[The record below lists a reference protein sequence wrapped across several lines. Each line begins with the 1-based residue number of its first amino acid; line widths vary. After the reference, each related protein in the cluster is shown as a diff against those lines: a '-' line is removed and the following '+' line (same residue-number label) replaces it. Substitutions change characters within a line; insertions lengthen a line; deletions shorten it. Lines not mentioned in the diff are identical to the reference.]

1 MWRVSRVTWARWL
14 LLILLVEVTLTP
26 RCKADIELDT
36 VGLGPKSITRRS
48 SHVCRS
54 IEKGQSSHQPWL
66 IMVLLKL
73 KFGGVGRVNS
83 VVITGSFFLRV
94 DRWIVVK
101 LSLY

>member
-1 MWRVSRVTWARWL
+1 MLS
-14 LLILLVEVTLTP
+14 LLVEVTLMP
-26 RCKADIELDT
+26 RFKADIEIDT
-36 VGLGPKSITRRS
+36 GGREPKSITRRS
-48 SHVCRS
+48 SHFWRS

-73 KFGGVGRVNS
+73 KFGGVGMVNS